1 MSDTGRYR
9 VVARAAV
16 VGTLVVAVVA
26 AGAAPTA
33 GQTVSGAAAH
43 LTGDRASDGAAAL
56 SAPLA
61 ATEGSVSG
69 GTVQFAYVNSSTSEL
84 TLVTTDGD
92 RIGTGVSAE
101 IVGAAADMDGD
112 WYAEVPY
119 VTGNGD
125 LSVIDRSGEQKLL
138 ATGVKASKTKVA
150 VGDLDGDG
158 TTSVFYTPGSGGDGL
173 RRVTYNGAPTTVV
186 DPGDSL
192 SGAAGVA
199 DVTGDGVAEIVYNSA
214 GMLRYYNTTGQQD
227 VEFSGEPA
235 AGGTVGAPRDF
246 DGDGVARVPIVDGS
260 GNVELVGVGG
270 VTTLASGA
278 KKTPV
283 AAVNWTGDGT
293 PEVLYLTSSPPSKIG
308 YVTYSGTTGTVD
320 GVSAATS
327 AGVALVNGQDE
338 PLSLSNFTVANRS
351 EVGEPGTLNV
361 SFTATEPLS
370 AVTVDVAGPDGTTL
384 HLSNFT
390 ETSDGGDYVYNATYT
405 PDADGTYDGTLESA
419 ASTDGDA
426 ASPGLTDSGVVD
438 ARFNVSDL
446 DATTQSGT
454 DIAIG
459 FNASEPLGGVDVAV
473 TGPEDATLDLS
484 NFSTD
489 DAAAPYRY
497 TGVYEDAASGNY
509 TVTVDRATSQ
519 DGQVDGENLTD
530 DVSVSDFSVYNLTL
544 ETAADGNLTAGFNA
558 TDDVSDADLTL
569 DGPDA
574 PAVSFGDFDEV
585 SAGDDYRYRASL
597 NATTDGNY
605 TLTLGD
611 ATDDDG
617 QTVTETLTVN
627 ETRDVAVPTVVSA
640 NLTDA
645 TDGNGV
651 VNETDRLTVTA
662 NVSGDV
668 DEVTADLSA
677 FGAGT
682 VVLTRQDGAYRA
694 TVDVDGGSDGAHAV
708 TVTADDGQG
717 NTDEA
722 TTDEVVLDT
731 TAPQVAVANRTVTVD
746 ESATYAPSQ
755 DSDATTRIVS
765 YTWRFPDNTMKTGRT
780 VSYTFDATGTYTV
793 RLTVADAAGNTA
805 SDTATVTVES
815 ASTATPTDT
824 QTATATP
831 TDTQT
836 TTATPTPSSGGGGSG
851 GGLSG
856 GGGGA
861 VSTATPTPTA
871 TPTATPTPTA
881 TATRSATRTATPTV
895 TAVTTTAAGAGVG
908 GDTATATKQGGEP
921 PATTTPGGGA
931 TSVSPIPVLLLGML
945 ALAAAIPVVPPLVGD
960 NQEEEIDARGQWI
973 APTPRHSPDDDGWR
987 RFLPVALRG
996 DDDE

>member
-61 ATEGSVSG
+61 ATENSVSG

-101 IVGAAADMDGD
+101 IIGKGADMDGD
-112 WYAEVPY
+112 WYAEIPY
-119 VTGNGD
+119 VNSNGELYVVDRTGEKKF
-125 LSVIDRSGEQKLL
+125 LASG
-138 ATGVKASKTKVA
+138 APSSKSKIA
-150 VGDLDGDG
+150 VGDLDGTG
-158 TTSVFYTPGSGGDGL
+158 NKSVFFVEDGEKQ
-173 RRVTYNGAPTTVV
+173 VKQVWYNGTAQTVV
-186 DPGDSL
+186 EAGSSL
-192 SGAAGVA
+192 SGVAGVG
-199 DVTGDGVAEIVYNSA
+199 DVTGDGAREVVYNA
-214 GMLRYYNTTGQQD
+214 QGTLYYYNRSARQERELDQAP
-227 VEFSGEPA
+227 SGS
-235 AGGTVGAPRDF
+235 GTVGDPRDF
-246 DGDGVARVPIVDGS
+246 DGDGIARVPVVDGS
-260 GNVELVGVGG
+260 GNVELVGVDG
-270 VTTLASGA
+270 VKTLTSGA
-278 KKTPV
+278 QKVPV

-293 PEVLYLTSSPPSKIG
+293 PEVLYLTSSPPSNVG

-327 AGVALVNGQDE
+327 AGIALVNGQDE
-338 PLSLSNFTVANRS
+338 PLSLSNFTVSNRS

-473 TGPEDATLDLS
+473 TGPEDAMLDLS

-509 TVTVDRATSQ
+509 TVTVDRAESQ
-519 DGQVDGENLTD
+519 DGQVDDENLTD
-530 DVSVSDFSVYNLTL
+530 DVSVPDFSVYNLTL

-605 TLTLGD
+605 TLTLGG

-717 NTDEA
+717 NTDQA

-765 YTWRFPDNTMKTGRT
+765 YTWRFPDDTMKTGRT

-824 QTATATP
+824 ATATP

-836 TTATPTPSSGGGGSG
+836 ATATPTPSSGGGGSG

-881 TATRSATRTATPTV
+881 TATRSATLTATPTV

-908 GDTATATKQGGEP
+908 GDTATATKQGGKP

-987 RFLPVALRG
+987 RFLPASLRG